1 MSTAGEN
8 DRGFFTFYRE
18 YTHTG
23 IHAASTAGLT
33 AFGLLT
39 FVHRAFVVLAIAV
52 YVLPPI
58 YLYLTRDE
66 SVETVDSAESNATD
80 DERAS
85 TDETTATDAAET
97 SERASV
103 GTAESSKTSKA
114 SEPSEAA
121 GGAVLGGDSTATTR
135 PIETTAPAVGGGDA
149 ADEDDRPRTDA
160 AAGSTAED
168 GTIEPVGDSESG
180 ERGDEGDEP
189 SESDPHE
196 SHDRTRDAEREDET
210 RGTSESTQEPAASG
224 SRDHG
229 TAEPG
234 EPEEE
239 DGGEPTSLE
248 WVEVDSPTDE
258 MLSDVAATDTGA
270 FAVGSDGGLLA
281 REESWETVLD
291 HGPLAESNALRG
303 VDATDDG
310 KTVWFTGDSG
320 ALGRYDAETGR
331 HTDHSAPAGITDNWV
346 DVAVAGPAEEAAVYL
361 VNGSGQVLAGEFDG
375 SEVEWGEPVK
385 PGSGSSMSA
394 IEFVEGAGYC
404 CDTNSGVYET
414 TDGESFERIG
424 IEGGGS
430 FTAIAAAGP
439 ESLAVADTDGTVQRY
454 DGSVWTPLHAAEVA
468 LDALST
474 DGEDWFAV
482 GDGGTI
488 RELAGGGWE
497 PRETPVETNL
507 HGVAVGEPSVAVGAA
522 GTIIEL
528 RPVEDGD

>member
-8 DRGFFTFYRE
+8 DRDFFTFYRE

-39 FVHRAFVVLAIAV
+39 FVHRAFVVLAIGV

-58 YLYLTRDE
+58 YLYLTREE
-66 SVETVDSAESNATD
+66 SVETVDSTESNGTD
-80 DERAS
+80 DERAA

-97 SERASV
+97 SERASA
-103 GTAESSKTSKA
+103 GTAESSKA
-114 SEPSEAA
+114 SEPTEAA
-121 GGAVLGGDSTATTR
+121 SEAVLGGDSTATTQ
-135 PIETTAPAVGGGDA
+135 PIETTTPAVGGGDA
-149 ADEDDRPRTDA
+149 ADEDGRSRTDTA
-160 AAGSTAED
+160 VESSAGDETV
-168 GTIEPVGDSESG
+168 EPVGDSEPE
-180 ERGDEGDEP
+180 ERGGEADEVPESEP
-189 SESDPHE
+189 RE
-196 SHDRTRDAEREDET
+196 SHDSTADVEQEDGK
-210 RGTSESTQEPAASG
+210 RGASEATEKPATGST
-224 SRDHG
+224 DHG
-229 TAEPG
+229 TAEPD
-234 EPEEE
+234 EPDEE
-239 DGGEPTSLE
+239 GGAEPASLE

-258 MLSDVAATDTGA
+258 TLSDVATTDTGA

-281 REESWETVLD
+281 REESWEAVLD
-291 HGPLAESNALRG
+291 HGPSAESNALRG

-310 KTVWFTGDSG
+310 EAVWFTGDSG
-320 ALGRYDAETGR
+320 ALGRYDAEASR

-346 DVAVAGPAEEAAVYL
+346 DVAVAGPAGEAAVYL

-394 IEFVEGAGYC
+394 IEFVEEAGYC

-430 FTAIAAAGP
+430 FTAIAAVGP
-439 ESLAVADTDGTVQRY
+439 ESVAVTDTDGTVQRY

-474 DGEDWFAV
+474 DGEDWLAV

-497 PRETPVETNL
+497 PREAPVEADL
-507 HGVAVGEPSVAVGAA
+507 HGVAVGEPSVTVGAA
-522 GTIIEL
+522 GTILEL
-528 RPVEDGD
+528 RPVEDD